1 MEINEWYDSKLEQFG
16 ENDYRSLNW
25 GDKDGKSAKARYQQM
40 FEQYDW
46 SNKRILEVGCGW
58 GSFFDFNF
66 KCDYYHGIDI
76 NPKLINI
83 AIDKFIYPKRT
94 NIIFKTSDIFKYNSI
109 NSSFDIAISSGVA
122 GNRQGPADTPGK
134 LMHYLSFM
142 FNSANTVM
150 INFPSNRATI
160 RSEYV
165 EYFAPEYIISQA
177 LNLTN
182 NIQLIHKDRS
192 DFLLPQLQ
200 QFIINN
206 MIFILLD

>member
-1 MEINEWYDSKLEQFG
+1 MKINEWYDSKLEQFG

-25 GDKDGKSAKARYQQM
+25 GDKEGKSAKARYQQM
-40 FEQYDW
+40 FEHYDW

-83 AIDKFIYPKRT
+83 AIDKFICPKCT
-94 NIIFKTSDIFKYNSI
+94 NIKFKTSDIFKYNSI
-109 NSSFDIAISSGVA
+109 NSNFDIAISSGVA

-134 LMHYLSFM
+134 LIHYLSFM

-150 INFPSNRATI
+150 VNFPSNRATI

-182 NIQLIHKDRS
+182 NIQLIHKNQS
-192 DFLLPQLQ
+192 DFLL
-200 QFIINN
+200 
-206 MIFILLD
+206 ILKHNE

>member
-1 MEINEWYDSKLEQFG
+1 MKINEWYNSKLEQFG

-25 GDKDGKSAKARYQQM
+25 GDKEGKSAKARYQQM
-40 FEQYDW
+40 FEHYDW

-83 AIDKFIYPKRT
+83 AIDKFICPKCT
-94 NIIFKTSDIFKYNSI
+94 NIKFKTSDIFKYNSI
-109 NSSFDIAISSGVA
+109 NSNFDIAISSGVA

-150 INFPSNRATI
+150 VNFPSNRATI

-182 NIQLIHKDRS
+182 NIQLIHKNRS
-192 DFLLPQLQ
+192 DFLL
-200 QFIINN
+200 
-206 MIFILLD
+206 ILKHNE

>member
-16 ENDYRSLNW
+16 ENDFRSLNW
-25 GDKDGKSAKARYQQM
+25 GDKEGKSAKARYQQM

-46 SNKRILEVGCGW
+46 SDKKVLEIGCGW
-58 GSFFDFNF
+58 GSFFDFDF

-76 NPKLINI
+76 NPLLIDI
-83 AIDKFIYPKRT
+83 ANKKYKNYDFT
-94 NIIFKTSDIFKYNSI
+94 TEDISNHQLKSVSLNY
-109 NSSFDIAISSGVA
+109 DVAISSGVA

-165 EYFAPEYIISQA
+165 EYFAPEYVISQA

-182 NIQLIHKDRS
+182 NIQLIHKNQS
-192 DFLLPQLQ
+192 DFLL
-200 QFIINN
+200 
-206 MIFILLD
+206 ILKHNE

>member
-1 MEINEWYDSKLEQFG
+1 MKINEWYNSKLEQFG

-25 GDKDGKSAKARYQQM
+25 GDKEGKSAKARYQQM
-40 FEQYDW
+40 FEHYDW

-83 AIDKFIYPKRT
+83 AIDKFICPKCT
-94 NIIFKTSDIFKYNSI
+94 NIKFKTSDIFKYNSI
-109 NSSFDIAISSGVA
+109 NSNFDIAISSGVA

-134 LMHYLSFM
+134 LIHYLSFM

-150 INFPSNRATI
+150 VNFPSNRATI

-182 NIQLIHKDRS
+182 NIQLIHKNQS
-192 DFLLPQLQ
+192 DFLL
-200 QFIINN
+200 
-206 MIFILLD
+206 ILKHNE

>member
-1 MEINEWYDSKLEQFG
+1 MKINEWYDSKLEQFG

-25 GDKDGKSAKARYQQM
+25 GDKEGKSAKARYQQM

-83 AIDKFIYPKRT
+83 AIDKFICPKCT
-94 NIIFKTSDIFKYNSI
+94 NIKFKTSDIFKYNSI
-109 NSSFDIAISSGVA
+109 NSNFDIAISSGVA

-182 NIQLIHKDRS
+182 NIQLIHKNRS
-192 DFLLPQLQ
+192 DFLL
-200 QFIINN
+200 
-206 MIFILLD
+206 ILKHNE

>member
-1 MEINEWYDSKLEQFG
+1 MDIKEFYNNKLSQFG

-25 GDKDGKSAKARYQQM
+25 GDKEGKSAKARYQQM
-40 FEQYDW
+40 FEHYNW

-58 GSFFDFNF
+58 GSFFNFNF
-66 KCDYYHGIDI
+66 KCNFYYGIDI
-76 NPKLINI
+76 NLDLIKLANKKYKDTSRIFRELDI
-83 AIDKFIYPKRT
+83 SEHKSIDSR
-94 NIIFKTSDIFKYNSI
+94 
-109 NSSFDIAISSGVA
+109 FDVAISSGVA
-122 GNRQGPADTPGK
+122 GNRQGPADTPDK

-177 LNLTN
+177 FNLTN
-182 NIQLIHKDRS
+182 NIQLIHKDQS
-192 DFLLPQLQ
+192 DFLL
-200 QFIINN
+200 
-206 MIFILLD
+206 ILKHNG

>member
-1 MEINEWYDSKLEQFG
+1 MKINEWYDSKLEQFG

-46 SNKRILEVGCGW
+46 SNKKVLEIGCGW

-83 AIDKFIYPKRT
+83 ATDKFICHKCT
-94 NIIFKTSDIFKYNSI
+94 NIIFETSDIFKYNSI
-109 NSSFDIAISSGVA
+109 NSNFDIAISSGVA

-182 NIQLIHKDRS
+182 NIQLIHKNRS
-192 DFLLPQLQ
+192 DFLL
-200 QFIINN
+200 
-206 MIFILLD
+206 ILKHNE

>member
-192 DFLLPQLQ
+192 DFLL
-200 QFIINN
+200 
-206 MIFILLD
+206 ILKHNE

>member
-1 MEINEWYDSKLEQFG
+1 MKINEWYNSKLEQFG

-25 GDKDGKSAKARYQQM
+25 GDKEGKSAKARYQQM
-40 FEQYDW
+40 FEHYDW

-83 AIDKFIYPKRT
+83 AIDKFICPKCT
-94 NIIFKTSDIFKYNSI
+94 NIKFKTSDIFKYNSI
-109 NSSFDIAISSGVA
+109 NSNFDIAISSGVA

-182 NIQLIHKDRS
+182 NIQLIHKNQS
-192 DFLLPQLQ
+192 DFLL
-200 QFIINN
+200 
-206 MIFILLD
+206 ILKHNE

>member
-46 SNKRILEVGCGW
+46 SNKKVLEVGCGW
-58 GSFFDFNF
+58 GSFFDFGF

-83 AIDKFIYPKRT
+83 AIDKFICPKCT
-94 NIIFKTSDIFKYNSI
+94 NIKFKTSDIFKYNSI

-182 NIQLIHKDRS
+182 NVQLIHKNRS
-192 DFLLPQLQ
+192 DFLL
-200 QFIINN
+200 
-206 MIFILLD
+206 ILKHNE

>member
-1 MEINEWYDSKLEQFG
+1 MKINEWYDSKLEQFG

-25 GDKDGKSAKARYQQM
+25 GDKEGKSAKARYQQM
-40 FEQYDW
+40 FEHYDW

-83 AIDKFIYPKRT
+83 AIDKFICPKCT
-94 NIIFKTSDIFKYNSI
+94 NIKFKTSDIFKYNSI
-109 NSSFDIAISSGVA
+109 NSNFDIAISSGVA

-182 NIQLIHKDRS
+182 NIQLIHKNRS
-192 DFLLPQLQ
+192 DFLL
-200 QFIINN
+200 
-206 MIFILLD
+206 ILKHNE

>member
-46 SNKRILEVGCGW
+46 SNKRVLEVGCGW
-58 GSFFDFNF
+58 GSFFDFSF

-83 AIDKFIYPKRT
+83 AIDKFICPKCT
-94 NIIFKTSDIFKYNSI
+94 NIKFKTSDIFKYNSI

-182 NIQLIHKDRS
+182 NVQLIHKNRS
-192 DFLLPQLQ
+192 DFLL
-200 QFIINN
+200 
-206 MIFILLD
+206 ILKHNE

>member
-1 MEINEWYDSKLEQFG
+1 MKINEWYDSKLEQFG

-25 GDKDGKSAKARYQQM
+25 GDKEGKSAKARYQQM
-40 FEQYDW
+40 FEHYDW

-83 AIDKFIYPKRT
+83 AIDKFICPKCT
-94 NIIFKTSDIFKYNSI
+94 NIKFKTSDIFKYNSI
-109 NSSFDIAISSGVA
+109 NSNFDIAISSGVA

-134 LMHYLSFM
+134 LIHYLSFM

-150 INFPSNRATI
+150 VNFPSNRATI

-182 NIQLIHKDRS
+182 NIQLIHKNRS
-192 DFLLPQLQ
+192 DFLL
-200 QFIINN
+200 
-206 MIFILLD
+206 ILKHNE